1 MQMVFGDYGRRM
13 TDDRE
18 GQTRTAR
25 AAHPRSSRDD
35 RGFIWAPSNNSFV
48 FNFFPDGTTMQG
60 AETAGMN
67 PAAQEP
73 GARGAAAPSTGQG
86 EGFTFNFHIPSET
99 PVEAGPGADT
109 AASVGQGDPG
119 VGAVDN
125 SQDTE
130 QSTKSADS
138 TVKKKKPR
146 KKKKK
151 SEGTEGQNKTTV
163 ASQSGASSSTAEPVC
178 VLTAEQML
186 ARELDWCI
194 EQLELGLR
202 TQKSTPKQME
212 EASRALKTLRSGKAH
227 LAKKRQVMRTVFGDY
242 RKKMEEENARQVKL
256 IKEAVKSARVTAVS
270 EPIKKPVFRRRAECR
285 RQSQGQKQSDQGQ
298 SETQTPEGGPRS
310 DSERFVF
317 TPSQEEFCFSFF

>member
-18 GQTRTAR
+18 GQTRT
-25 AAHPRSSRDD
+25 
-35 RGFIWAPSNNSFV
+35 
-48 FNFFPDGTTMQG
+48 DGTTMQG

>member
-1 MQMVFGDYGRRM
+1 MFGERAVEQVPTCSGRGVFA
-13 TDDRE
+13 
-18 GQTRTAR
+18 AR

-202 TQKSTPKQME
+202 TQKSTPKQ
-212 EASRALKTLRSGKAH
+212 T
-227 LAKKRQVMRTVFGDY
+227 
-242 RKKMEEENARQVKL
+242 
-256 IKEAVKSARVTAVS
+256 VKSARVTAVS